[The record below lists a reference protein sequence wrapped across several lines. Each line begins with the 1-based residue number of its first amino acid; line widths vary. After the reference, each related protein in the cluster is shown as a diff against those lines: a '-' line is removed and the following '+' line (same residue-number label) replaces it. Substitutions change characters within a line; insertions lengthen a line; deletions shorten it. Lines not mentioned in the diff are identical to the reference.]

1 MGHLIAHTI
10 AFQLLVKSM
19 KQTKSVK
26 KAFIPGTQSSVRL
39 TPKSTRTTPVR
50 NRKVRSVQLN
60 SLQRKARHA
69 QNLYLALKENEEKMK
84 YKKAE
89 YEKSKDELTCLLD
102 GLGLKEIKC
111 DNSELIFQ
119 LRERIKYQFDAD
131 IVRLEHE
138 LKAEKQIAI
147 DTGKATKDTT
157 VYISPYISK

>member
-1 MGHLIAHTI
+1 MGHLIVHTI

-19 KQTKSVK
+19 KETKSIK
-26 KAFIPGTQSSVRL
+26 KTLIPGTQSSVRL

-69 QNLYLALKENEEKMK
+69 QNLYMAIKRNEEEMRHKNNE
-84 YKKAE
+84 YKR
-89 YEKSKDELTCLLD
+89 SKDELACLLE

-111 DNSELIFQ
+111 DNSNLIFQ
-119 LRERIKYQFDAD
+119 LKERPKYQFDAD
-131 IVRLEHE
+131 IIRLEHE
-138 LKAEKQIAI
+138 LEAEKQIAI
-147 DTGKATKDTT
+147 DTGKATKDIT

>member
-19 KQTKSVK
+19 KETKSIK
-26 KAFIPGTQSSVRL
+26 KTLIPGTQSSVRL
-39 TPKSTRTTPVR
+39 TPKGTRTTPVR

-69 QNLYLALKENEEKMK
+69 QNLYMAIKRNEEEMRHKNNE
-84 YKKAE
+84 YKRA
-89 YEKSKDELTCLLD
+89 KDELTCLLD

-111 DNSELIFQ
+111 DNSDLTFQ
-119 LRERIKYQFDAD
+119 LRTRTKHQFEAD

-138 LKAEKQIAI
+138 LEAEKQIAI
-147 DTGKATKDTT
+147 DTGKTTQDIT
-157 VYISPYISK
+157 VYVSPLISK